1 MPEQDRL
8 KLLVMVKQGS
18 ISVDDVIDVVSCDV
32 KHDEIFLRTLEL

>member
-8 KLLVMVKQGS
+8 QLLVMVKQGS
-18 ISVDDVIDVVSCDV
+18 ISVDDVIDVVSYDV